1 MKNPISVYNMEM
13 NSNTNF
19 NKILNS
25 INIAVCEPVDIGDIH
40 GRFLE
45 IASTYSDK
53 TAIFDSGISYS
64 YSRLFQ
70 DMAIVSNSLIEAG
83 IKEGDVVAVIIDRNY
98 NYFVSILAV
107 LNCGAAFLPVDPS
120 SPLERI
126 EFFCSDASVSL
137 ILSDVDRT
145 DFNKSVELLN
155 VAECLKNK
163 IYTSNPTLTYN
174 PDLAAYLIYT
184 SGSTGQPK
192 GVKISRKALV
202 NFISGAISLYQIS
215 PEDRILQFSNLA
227 FDASIEE
234 IFCSFCTGA
243 SLYLR
248 SSEMLLS
255 DELINF
261 SLLHQITVWDLP
273 TAFWR
278 HIIHTV
284 SYQNNPLPDHL
295 RLVIIGGEAVTKND
309 VFAWNKTTVSHRLFN
324 TYGPTETTVVALAY
338 EIIAGYSPEGLVPI
352 GRPLPGYKLF
362 ITDENQKPVPPGT
375 SGELL
380 ISGDSV
386 AIGYLNRKTEE
397 ERAFIWIE
405 TEEGKLQRCY
415 RTGDMVTANEDGI
428 VFYQGRVDRQVKIRG
443 YRIELGEI
451 ESTLSSYEGIQDTVV
466 ILREDRPGDKRLVA
480 YLLRKSEDVPNA
492 EELLLFSKRKLPEY
506 MVPSSFVFLKKFPLS
521 KNGKI
526 DTKAFPAPVSK
537 IGLSEENYSVIQTK
551 TENDLVLI
559 WKEILNIDNVCV
571 KDNFFE
577 LGGHSLLA
585 TMVISRIQEIFSV
598 RLPLRSIFEKQT
610 LDELAAEIDKQITG
624 NQIGEEKATIPH
636 LESDSDVFPVSSGQ
650 KRLWF
655 IENLEHGSLAYPI
668 PLDYKIKGEIDLTI
682 FEQSINELINRHAIL
697 RTTIPTIEG
706 IPVQKIS
713 PNYSFRLEVVNLEE
727 LPENEKLRVAE
738 RYSHEN
744 ETHIFDLSSGPLFI
758 GKLLKISSN
767 EYTFLLNFHHVITDG
782 WSIQILLEELG
793 LIYTAL
799 KQQKS
804 VNLPTLPVTYADFAI
819 WQNEWLEGEG
829 CQKQISYWKN
839 ELKGAPDLLQL
850 PMDFRRPKNNT
861 YDGDEICLIL
871 DESVTE
877 KLQQFSRNNNVSIF
891 VTLLSA
897 FNTLL
902 TRHVTQEEFIIGIPI
917 AGRIH
922 RELES
927 LCGMLINNFPL
938 RITPKEQMTFFELL
952 EHCKAKFFQAYDH
965 QELPM
970 DRIVE
975 ELKVTR
981 HGNIS
986 PLFQVMFNLLN
997 MFDQEISLAGSMM
1010 EMVDRRRHIS
1020 QFDLSLDIYESK
1032 KTLRCVF
1039 IFNTNLFKR
1048 ERIERMAGHFSEL
1061 VNSLLSDPGQ
1071 NIRKIPILSSA
1082 EKKLILKDWNETTTT
1097 FPKDKCV
1104 HQLFEEQVLKTP
1116 EAVAVQD
1123 DNLTLTYREL
1133 NNKANKLA
1141 RHLHQKG
1148 ASEGSFVGV
1157 FLDRNVDLLVGLLAI
1172 LKAGCTYIPLDPI
1185 YPKDRLAL
1193 ILEDSQPVLLLT
1205 EMKLLNSLPETIA
1218 RNIFIEEIENYH
1230 HESEENANF
1239 NVTSNH
1245 AAYLIYTS
1253 GSTGKPKGVMIEHRS
1268 MVNFLA
1274 SMGKKPGIIASD
1286 VMLAI
1291 TTISFDIAGLE
1302 LFLPI
1307 LNGSR
1312 IVITTQETSM
1322 NPELLIKKIEE
1333 CQPTFLQATPVTF
1346 RMLNSTSWTGS
1357 KKLKILCGG
1366 EALPKELAL
1375 DLISKCGEL
1384 WNMYGPTETTVWSTV
1399 EKVTVDHADRIGYV
1413 NLGRPIDNTTIY
1425 VLNSE
1430 FQPAP
1435 LGIPGELFIGGDGLA
1450 RGYHNLPELT
1460 REKFLPDPFSEIEGS
1475 RMYRTGDLVVQTE
1488 DGKLEFLNRVDSQVK
1503 IRGFRIE
1510 LGEIESAISQFPSIR
1525 DNVVVVREDTPGDQR
1540 IIAYIIRKLEIDTDI
1555 SELRMFLKTK
1565 VPDYMVPSSFV
1576 FIEQFPLTPN
1586 GKIDRKAFPR
1596 PEDNQQDSK
1605 ITHVEPQTEMERKLA
1620 LIWCEVLKVN
1630 RIGIDEG
1637 FFDIGGHSMLA
1648 ITLMIKIEK
1657 ELGIRFPLS
1666 TLFNNSTIREMAD
1679 FFGKEDIP
1687 VKWGS
1692 LVPIKTQGSKR
1703 PLYLVHGAGLN
1714 LLLYKT
1720 LVSHLD
1726 ADQPVFGLQA
1736 KGLDGVNEPLKSI
1749 EEIAAYYI
1757 QEILTIDNS
1766 GTYALAGFS
1775 LGGQLAYEMARQL
1788 LLMDKKVS
1796 FLGVFDT
1803 STYNVSDKNLPLI
1816 QRYGQRLDWIFNV
1829 IIWNIGT
1836 FIKKPADKRF
1846 EFFTLK
1852 LNSIIQKITR
1862 KEDKIEPAKVSD
1874 GKQKELP
1881 KYLHKVHRANLQALD
1896 KYILSEYPG
1905 KLHLFRALDQSFYL
1919 KDPILYGWDKYVKGG
1934 VEVLDIPG
1942 EHSRI
1947 FAPPNDKYFA
1957 DTLQK
1962 CLNQTS
1968 KT

>member
-1 MKNPISVYNMEM
+1 M

-19 NKILNS
+19 NKITYT
-25 INIAVCEPVDIGDIH
+25 INNAICAPVDIGDIL
-40 GRFLE
+40 GRFID
-45 IASTYSDK
+45 IASAYPDK

-70 DMAIVSNSLIEAG
+70 DMAIVSSSLIEAG

-137 ILSDVDRT
+137 IMTDVDRT
-145 DFNKSVELLN
+145 DFKKSIELFN
-155 VAECLKNK
+155 VVECLKNK
-163 IYTSNPTLTYN
+163 IYTSNPTLIYN
-174 PDLAAYLIYT
+174 PELVAYLIYT

-215 PEDRILQFSNLA
+215 SEDRVLQFSNLA

-234 IFCSFCTGA
+234 IFCSFCSGA
-243 SLYLR
+243 TLYLR
-248 SSEMLLS
+248 TSEMLLS

-261 SLLHQITVWDLP
+261 SILHQITVWDLP

-278 HIIHTV
+278 HIIHSV
-284 SYQNNPLPDHL
+284 PYQSNPLQDHL

-309 VFAWNKTTVSHRLFN
+309 VLTWNHTTVSHRLFN

-352 GRPLPGYKLF
+352 GQPLPGYKIF
-362 ITDENQKPVPPGT
+362 ITDTNQKPVPPGT

-415 RTGDMVTANEDGI
+415 RTGDMVIADEDGL
-428 VFYQGRVDRQVKIRG
+428 VYYQGRIDRQVKIRG

-451 ESTLSSYEGIQDTVV
+451 ESTLSSYDGIQDTVV
-466 ILREDRPGDKRLVA
+466 TLREDRPGDKRLVA
-480 YLLRKSEDVPNA
+480 YLIRKTENEPNA
-492 EELLLFSKRKLPEY
+492 EELLDYLKRKLPEY
-506 MVPSSFVFLKKFPLS
+506 MVPSSFIFLKKFPLN

-526 DTKAFPAPVSK
+526 DTKALPAPVSK
-537 IGLSEENYSVIQTK
+537 KELSEERYSVIRTK

-559 WKEILNIDNVCV
+559 WKEILNIDFVGNE
-571 KDNFFE
+571 DNFFE

-585 TMVISRIQEIFSV
+585 TMLISRIQEIFSI

-610 LDELAAEIDKQITG
+610 LVGLAAEIDMQITG
-624 NQIGEEKATIPH
+624 NQIVEINSAIPH
-636 LESDSDVFPVSSGQ
+636 VESDTDIFPVSSGQ

-655 IENLEHGSLAYPI
+655 IENLEPGSLAYTI
-668 PLDYKIKGEIDLTI
+668 PLDYKIKGEIDLNI
-682 FEQSINELINRHAIL
+682 FEQSINVLINRHATL
-697 RTTIPTIEG
+697 RTTIQTVDG
-706 IPVQKIS
+706 IPVQKIN
-713 PNYSFRLEVVNLEE
+713 PARTYRLEVINLEG
-727 LPENEKLRVAE
+727 LPENEKLQVAE

-744 ETHIFDLSSGPLFI
+744 ETHIFDLSSEPLFLC
-758 GKLLKISSN
+758 KLLKISSA
-767 EYTFLLNFHHVITDG
+767 EYTVLLNFHHIITDG
-782 WSIQILLEELG
+782 WSIQILLEEFG

-799 KQQKS
+799 KQQKPF
-804 VNLPTLPVTYADFAI
+804 NLPILPVTYADFAI
-819 WQNEWLEGEG
+819 WQNEWLVGEG

-839 ELKGAPDLLQL
+839 ELKGAPDVLQL
-850 PMDFRRPKNNT
+850 PMDFQRPKNTT
-861 YDGDEICLIL
+861 YDGDEICIIL

-877 KLQQFSRNNNVSIF
+877 KLQQFSRNNDVSIF
-891 VTLLSA
+891 ITLFSA
-897 FNTLL
+897 FNALL

-922 RELES
+922 RDLES

-938 RITPKEQMTFFELL
+938 RITPKEQMTFFEML

-997 MFDQEISLAGSMM
+997 MFDQEISLAGSRM

-1061 VNSLLSDPGQ
+1061 VNSLLTNPGQ
-1071 NIRKIPILSSA
+1071 NIRKIPILSSE
-1082 EKKLILKDWNETTTT
+1082 EKKMILKDWNNTTTT
-1097 FPKDKCV
+1097 FPQDKCV
-1104 HQLFEEQVLKTP
+1104 HQLFEEQVLKIP
-1116 EAVAVQD
+1116 DLIAAQD
-1123 DNLTLTYREL
+1123 DNMALTYMEL
-1133 NNKANKLA
+1133 NSKANKLA
-1141 RHLHQKG
+1141 RHLHQNG
-1148 ASEGSFVGV
+1148 ASEGSFVGI

-1205 EMKLLNSLPETIA
+1205 EKKLLDSLPETSA

-1230 HESEENANF
+1230 HESEENTNF
-1239 NVTSNH
+1239 TVTSNL

-1253 GSTGKPKGVMIEHRS
+1253 GSTGKPKGVLIEHRS
-1268 MVNFLA
+1268 LVNFLA
-1274 SMGKKPGIIASD
+1274 SMSKKPGINSSD
-1286 VMLAI
+1286 VMLAV

-1312 IVITTQETSM
+1312 VVIATQETSM
-1322 NPELLIKKIEE
+1322 NPELLIKKIED
-1333 CQPTFLQATPVTF
+1333 CQPTLFQATPVTF
-1346 RMLNSTSWTGS
+1346 RMLNSSRWTGS

-1375 DLISKCGEL
+1375 DLISKCAEL

-1399 EKVTVDHADRIGYV
+1399 EKVTVDHSGGIGYV

-1430 FQPAP
+1430 LQPAP
-1435 LGIPGELFIGGDGLA
+1435 MGIPGELFIGGDGLA

-1460 REKFLPDPFSEIEGS
+1460 REKFLPDPFSEIKGS
-1475 RMYRTGDLVVQTE
+1475 RMYRTGDLVVQTV

-1510 LGEIESAISQFPSIR
+1510 LGEIESALSQFQTIR
-1525 DNVVVVREDTPGDQR
+1525 DNVVVVREDNPGDQR
-1540 IIAYIIRKLEIDTDI
+1540 IIAYIIRKEEIETDI

-1576 FIEQFPLTPN
+1576 FIEHFPLTPN
-1586 GKIDRKAFPR
+1586 GKIDRKALPR
-1596 PEDNQQDSK
+1596 PEENQQDSK
-1605 ITHVEPQTEMERKLA
+1605 NTYVEPQTEMERKLA
-1620 LIWCEVLKVN
+1620 QIWCEVLKLN

-1637 FFDIGGHSMLA
+1637 FFEIGGHSMLA

-1666 TLFNNSTIREMAD
+1666 TLFDNSTIREMAD
-1679 FFGKEDIP
+1679 FFEKAVIP

-1692 LVPIKTQGSKR
+1692 LVTIKTQGSKR

-1736 KGLDGVNEPLKSI
+1736 KGLDGVEEPLNSI

-1757 QEILTIDNS
+1757 QEILSVDKS

-1775 LGGQLAYEMARQL
+1775 LGGQLAYEMAHQL
-1788 LLMDKKVS
+1788 LLMNKKVS

-1803 STYNVSDKNLPLI
+1803 TTYNISDKYLPII
-1816 QRYGQRLDWIFNV
+1816 QRYSQRLDWIFNV
-1829 IIWNIGT
+1829 IVWNVRT
-1836 FIKKPADKRF
+1836 FINKPAGKKF

-1852 LNSIIQKITR
+1852 LNTVLKKISGS
-1862 KEDKIEPAKVSD
+1862 DYKIEPSGVSK
-1874 GKQKELP
+1874 GKQNELP
-1881 KYLHKVHRANLQALD
+1881 KYLHRVHRANIEALN
-1896 KYILSEYPG
+1896 KYVMPEYPG
-1905 KLHLFRALDQSFYL
+1905 KLHLFRAMDQSFYL
-1919 KDPILYGWDKYVKGG
+1919 KDPIKYGWDKYVKGG

-1947 FAPPNDKYFA
+1947 FAPPNDKSFA

-1968 KT
+1968 ETN